1 MHGRGNCISWEQRG
15 AESWLNAV
23 SFIIVTTSPR
33 KELNDREGMLKAL
46 TRSLVKRNTEAKE
59 GGINE

>member
-1 MHGRGNCISWEQRG
+1 MVEG

-33 KELNDREGMLKAL
+33 KELNDQDDTQRVLI
-46 TRSLVKRNTEAKE
+46 RNLVRRNIEDKE
-59 GGINE
+59 GGTNE

>member
-1 MHGRGNCISWEQRG
+1 MVEG

-33 KELNDREGMLKAL
+33 KELNDQDDTQRVLI
-46 TRSLVKRNTEAKE
+46 RNLVRRNIEDKE
-59 GGINE
+59 KNVNDLRHGPTA

>member
-1 MHGRGNCISWEQRG
+1 MVEG

-46 TRSLVKRNTEAKE
+46 TRSLVKRNTEAKV
-59 GGINE
+59 NEVIC